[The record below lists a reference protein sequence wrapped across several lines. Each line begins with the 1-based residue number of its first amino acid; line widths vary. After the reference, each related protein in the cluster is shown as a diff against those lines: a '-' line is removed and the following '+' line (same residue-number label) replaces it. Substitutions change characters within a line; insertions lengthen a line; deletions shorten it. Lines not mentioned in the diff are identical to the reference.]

1 MTDVRLMKERSLAT
15 IDAANTILQN
25 YPKFKSTNTDR
36 SLTLF
41 STSTD
46 PLSFIIDIVK
56 HTEGYDALLDTIAK
70 YLVYGV
76 EPLEVAVKAL
86 IIAHIKNFLS
96 CSINPYITDELLREG
111 IAFNLGSMDLTNML
125 EMCPL
130 DPLDGK
136 HYYFGIETKEGEEPS
151 GIEVVDDLNKA
162 RDFNAFL
169 WYMRNRC
176 IGRQVWY
183 GSKKQKDNADKM
195 APSGKHTKDDGIIT
209 LEYGEFFQRM
219 SDAEGG
225 VCWTQV
231 PTRDCIHVFLGNTA
245 PTNIQPFAVEFA
257 EIDGRI
263 EEKQAE
269 CDKKNDLA
277 TDYQNQLSQLDDN
290 VGEIGNTEYKSQYNE
305 LNTKLTEVLNEIK
318 DIEKDIGV
326 LQKERAEKEA
336 EYRDSLENLENAA
349 YPNLEDN
356 YYHGKTLMK
365 FNTDLIMSMDI
376 FDTKVLVAQILENL
390 TGNISISLDLNYS
403 RRVIQEE
410 VLKMVTNVIES
421 DDTAISDCF
430 FSFSNDD
437 YDAMLRKTDLE
448 RAGVYSNGG
457 SPMSNARIDTES
469 LLAMLND
476 VNPDSSEEE
485 QISVYTR
492 LFNNVAES
500 ISTTES
506 SVSDKF
512 SLSLKLNILE
522 ELLTQLATAIC
533 LSIISPKL
541 YIVIAINLKIMGR
554 SVNFSLKDFIQMY
567 RQMLVDLIRKV
578 RDEILKFFIK
588 HIRKILLDL
597 AKRVSV
603 DLTREQV
610 EFYIDLLQQCIA
622 CYRLF
627 KFGRQVNDWELGVV
641 TADIVNEEGDSPKN
655 AEC

>member
-1 MTDVRLMKERSLAT
+1 MADVRLMKERSLAT

-76 EPLEVAVKAL
+76 EPLEVVVKAL

-130 DPLDGK
+130 DPLDGR
-136 HYYFGIETKEGEEPS
+136 HYYFGIETKEDEESS
-151 GIEVVDDLNKA
+151 GIEVADDLNKA

-183 GSKKQKDNADKM
+183 GSKKQKENANKVVHAD
-195 APSGKHTKDDGIIT
+195 KHTKDDGVIT

-219 SDAEGG
+219 SDAEGE

-245 PTNIQPFAVEFA
+245 PTNIEPFAVEIA
-257 EIDGRI
+257 AIDGEI

-269 CDKKNDLA
+269 CDEKNDLVR
-277 TDYQNQLSQLDDN
+277 DYQNQLSQLDDN
-290 VGEIGNTEYKSQYNE
+290 VGEIGDVEYKSQYNE
-305 LNTKLTEVLNEIK
+305 LNTKLTEVRNEIK
-318 DIEKDIGV
+318 GIEKEIGE

-336 EYRDSLENLENAA
+336 EYRDSLENVK
-349 YPNLEDN
+349 YPDLKNN

-365 FNTDLIMSMDI
+365 FNTDLVMSMDI

-457 SPMSNARIDTES
+457 SPISNARIDTES

-500 ISTTES
+500 ISTTEG
-506 SVSDKF
+506 SVSNKF

-567 RQMLVDLIRKV
+567 RQMLVDLIRTV

-588 HIRKILLDL
+588 HIREILLDL
-597 AKRVSV
+597 AKRVGV
-603 DLTREQV
+603 DLIREQV

-622 CYRLF
+622 CFRLF
-627 KFGRQVNDWELGVV
+627 KFGRNDWELGVV
-641 TADIVNEEGDSPKN
+641 TADIINEESDSPKN

>member
-46 PLSFIIDIVK
+46 PLSFIIDIIK

-86 IIAHIKNFLS
+86 IIAHLKNFLS

-111 IAFNLGSMDLTNML
+111 IAFNLGSLDLTNML

-136 HYYFGIETKEGEEPS
+136 HYYFGIETKEDEEPS

-176 IGRQVWY
+176 IGRQVWH
-183 GSKKQKDNADKM
+183 GSKKQKGYANNPT
-195 APSGKHTKDDGIIT
+195 PSGKHTKDDGVIT

-245 PTNIQPFAVEFA
+245 PIGIEPFAVKIA
-257 EIDGRI
+257 EIDGDI
-263 EEKQAE
+263 EAKQTE
-269 CDKKNDLA
+269 CDELNDSVM
-277 TDYQNQLSQLDDN
+277 DYQNQLSQLDDN
-290 VGEIGNTEYKSQYNE
+290 VGEIGDTEYKIQYKE
-305 LNTKLTEVLNEIK
+305 LNTRLTEALDDIK
-318 DIEKDIGV
+318 GIEKEIGE
-326 LQKERAEKEA
+326 LQMKRAQQEA
-336 EYRDSLENLENAA
+336 EYRDSLEKATYPDLEN
-349 YPNLEDN
+349 N

-365 FNTDLIMSMDI
+365 FNTDLVMSMDI

-500 ISTTES
+500 ISTTEG

-567 RQMLVDLIRKV
+567 RQMLVDLIRTV

-588 HIRKILLDL
+588 HIREILLDL

-610 EFYIDLLQQCIA
+610 EFYTDLLQQCIA
-622 CYRLF
+622 CFRLF

-641 TADIVNEEGDSPKN
+641 TADIINEEGDSPKN

>member
-86 IIAHIKNFLS
+86 IIAHLKNFLS

-111 IAFNLGSMDLTNML
+111 IAFNLGSLDLTNMF

-130 DPLDGK
+130 DPLGGK
-136 HYYFGIETKEGEEPS
+136 HYYFGIETKEDEEPS
-151 GIEVVDDLNKA
+151 DIKVVDDLNKA

-183 GSKKQKDNADKM
+183 GSKKQKDNANKIM
-195 APSGKHTKDDGIIT
+195 THYGKRTKDDGVIT

-219 SDAEGG
+219 SDAKGG

-245 PTNIQPFAVEFA
+245 PTDIQPFAVKIA
-257 EIDGRI
+257 TIDSEI
-263 EEKQAE
+263 EKKQAD
-269 CDKKNDLA
+269 CDVQNGLVR
-277 TDYQNQLSQLDDN
+277 DYQNQLSQLDDN
-290 VGEIGNTEYKSQYNE
+290 VGEIGDTEYKIQYKE
-305 LNTKLTEVLNEIK
+305 LNTRLTEALDDIK
-318 DIEKDIGV
+318 RIEKEIGD
-326 LQKERAEKEA
+326 LQMERAKQEA
-336 EYRDSLENLENAA
+336 EYRDSLEKAT
-349 YPNLEDN
+349 YPDLEDN

-365 FNTDLIMSMDI
+365 FNTDLVMSMDI

-500 ISTTES
+500 ISTTEG

-567 RQMLVDLIRKV
+567 RQMLVDLIRTV

-588 HIRKILLDL
+588 HIREILLDL

-610 EFYIDLLQQCIA
+610 EFYTDLLQQCIA
-622 CYRLF
+622 CFRLF

-641 TADIVNEEGDSPKN
+641 TADIINEEGDSPKN